1 MNTPDR
7 ITQGEGLPR
16 RSVLGLL
23 LGSVLSACGGGGGT
37 VVSGVSSG
45 GTGSFTTGSIVG
57 FGSII
62 VNGVRYDDA
71 KAKVGDLDGDD
82 HTGLGALKLGMVVA
96 VQGSATTTANA
107 GFNYTAE
114 GTADQV
120 VFLTE
125 LKGPISVVDA
135 TNLTF
140 DVLGQRVRWSSTT
153 IFDGLANSSTNLAAD
168 QEAEVYG
175 LWNASAQEWQATRVE
190 TSVSTPAFYRLT
202 GEVGA
207 IDTVSQTLTISGQSV
222 RYAGLRLDSNIA
234 VGSRVRTVLNPT
246 AVAGAWTATAV
257 RLADWSTVPLV
268 AWSPTDAEGHEAE
281 LEGIVTGLVGT
292 RFELQGFEV
301 DGAALNT
308 ALSNGQ
314 RVEVK
319 GRFVNGVLVASSL
332 EADGDS
338 ERESRGFELHGLVSG
353 TTANSFVLRDFT
365 ITYDANSKGTA
376 GLVDGAYVEAHIALQ
391 ADGTWRAVELEVKS
405 AGSTEASTESDS
417 SNDHYGSDG
426 ETEDENDGD

>member
-1 MNTPDR
+1 MNKQEH
-7 ITQGEGLPR
+7 IAHGEGLPR
-16 RSVLGLL
+16 RSFLGLL
-23 LGSVLSACGGGGGT
+23 LGSALSACGGGGGT
-37 VVSGVSSG
+37 LVSGISSG

-71 KAKVGDLDGDD
+71 SAQVGDVDGDD

-96 VQGSATTTANA
+96 VQGSATTTTNA

-114 GTADQV
+114 GTANQV

-125 LKGPISVVDA
+125 LKGPISAVDA
-135 TNLTF
+135 ANLTF

-153 IFDGLANSSTNLAAD
+153 IFDGLATSATNLAAG

-190 TSVSTPAFYRLT
+190 TSMATPAFYRLT
-202 GEVGA
+202 GEVSA
-207 IDTVSQTLTISGQSV
+207 IDAASQTLTISGQVVS
-222 RYAGLRLDSNIA
+222 YAGLSFDSSIA

-246 AVAGAWTATAV
+246 PVAGAWVASAV
-257 RLADWSTVPLV
+257 RSADWSAVPLV
-268 AWSPTDAEGHEAE
+268 SWSPTDSEGHEAE

-292 RFELQGFEV
+292 RFELQGFVV
-301 DGAALNT
+301 DGSALNT
-308 ALSNGQ
+308 TLSNGQ

-319 GRFVNGVLVASSL
+319 GRFFNGVLVATGV
-332 EADGDS
+332 EADGDD
-338 ERESRGFELHGLVSG
+338 ERELRGFELHGVVSS
-353 TTANSFVLRDFT
+353 TTPSTFVLRDFT
-365 ITYDANSKGTA
+365 VTYDSNSQGTA

-391 ADGTWRAVELEVKS
+391 ADGTWRAVEVEVKS
-405 AGSTEASTESDS
+405 TTSSGSVTETSS

>member
-1 MNTPDR
+1 MK
-7 ITQGEGLPR
+7 TQEHNAPRDGLPR

-23 LGSVLSACGGGGGT
+23 LGSALSACGGGGGT
-37 VVSGVSSG
+37 LISGISSG

-71 KAKVGDLDGDD
+71 SAQVGDVDGDD

-114 GTADQV
+114 GTANQV

-125 LKGPISVVDA
+125 LKGPVSTVDA
-135 TNLTF
+135 ANLMF

-153 IFDGLANSSTNLAAD
+153 IFDGLASSATNLAAGQD
-168 QEAEVYG
+168 AEVYG

-190 TSVSTPAFYRLT
+190 TSVTTPAFYRLT
-202 GEVGA
+202 GEVSA
-207 IDTVSQTLTISGQSV
+207 IDAASQTLTISGQAVS
-222 RYAGLRLDSNIA
+222 YAGLSLDTSIA
-234 VGSRVRTVLNPT
+234 VGSRVRAVLNPT
-246 AVAGAWTATAV
+246 AVAGVWTARAV
-257 RLADWSTVPLV
+257 RSADWSAVPLV
-268 AWSPTDAEGHEAE
+268 SWSPTDAEGHEAE

-292 RFELQGFEV
+292 RFELQGFVV

-319 GRFVNGVLVASSL
+319 GRFVNGVLVASSFK
-332 EADGDS
+332 ADGDS
-338 ERESRGFELHGLVSG
+338 ERATRGFELHGVVSG
-353 TTANSFVLRDFT
+353 TTPSTFVLRDFT
-365 ITYDANSKGTA
+365 ITYDANSKGTT
-376 GLVDGAYVEAHIALQ
+376 GLVDGAYVETHIALQ
-391 ADGTWRAVELEVKS
+391 ADGTWRAVEMEVKS
-405 AGSTEASTESDS
+405 TSSSGSVTESTS